1 ELTNTNDNHSSI
13 DNPQR
18 YVIRSNRFYNV
29 GPFCTG
35 SISLQVVIYSPR
47 TRDDDIMICN
57 YPKSGTHWIW
67 EIVQMLYRQ
76 QAEFVNVTKD
86 DWMIE
91 CITKEKFDGLTS
103 PRILNSHL
111 YHSMLPQDF
120 LRRKCKIIYTIRNP
134 KDVAVSFYHHH
145 RNILMTTPLIISL
158 GLIILQNNIKEIK
171 RLAEFL
177 CIKCED
183 QLIGEIGTKCQIEN
197 MKREKIQN
205 NEDWRDNTAG
215 MYREGKD
222 HLTMP
227 LKDLVD
233 SEGKCMT
240 VLDVDGF
247 LLPDFKF
254 PSQEDDFRSMADHF
268 VARDDDVLLCNYPKS
283 GTHWVWEIIQMLH
296 TQKAELIEYSKMK
309 CMIESMSKESFDSLP
324 SPRILNTHLEFSML
338 PKDFLRRKCK
348 IVYTL
353 RNPKDVAVSYY
364 HHHRGL
370 LMYNYDGSWD
380 GYLERFLEGN
390 LDYMSWFDNVR
401 NWHKDI
407 KEHKDYPIHV
417 IHYEDM
423 HKNGIEEIRKLAKFL
438 EKPYNEKLLKGIQDK
453 CQFEMMQKGK
463 CHANFFWKENT
474 AGIYREGKVGGWKK
488 VFTVAQNEKFDKLF
502 QEKIADLNLDIKFTL

>member
-1 ELTNTNDNHSSI
+1 MPLTDLTDSDGNHFKVLEVDGYYLPNFGYDSQEI
-13 DNPQR
+13 DFLKRVDHWQ
-18 YVIRSNRFYNV
+18 
-29 GPFCTG
+29 
-35 SISLQVVIYSPR
+35 

-111 YHSMLPQDF
+111 YHSMLPKDF
-120 LRRKCKIIYTIRNP
+120 LIDYKSWFDYVRDWCKVFEEN
-134 KDVAVSFYHHH
+134 KDYPIHVINYEDMH
-145 RNILMTTPLIISL
+145 T
-158 GLIILQNNIKEIK
+158 NNIKEIK

-215 MYREGKD
+215 MYREVENVCLYTESD

-233 SEGKCMT
+233 SERKCMT
-240 VLDVDGF
+240 VLYVDG
-247 LLPDFKF
+247 LPLPDFKF
-254 PSQEDDFRSMADHF
+254 PSQENDIQSMKDHY
-268 VARDDDVLLCNYPKS
+268 VARDDDVMLCNYPKS
-283 GTHWVWEIIQMLH
+283 GTHWVWEIIQMLY
-296 TQKAELIEYSKMK
+296 TQKAELIEHSKMK
-309 CMIESMSKESFDSLP
+309 GMIEKYSMP
-324 SPRILNTHLEFSML
+324 

-353 RNPKDVAVSYY
+353 RYPKDVAFSYY

-380 GYLERFLEGN
+380 GYLERFLEGK
-390 LDYMSWFDNVR
+390 R
-401 NWHKDI
+401 NMQ
-407 KEHKDYPIHV
+407 ELST
-417 IHYEDM
+417 
-423 HKNGIEEIRKLAKFL
+423 NRKLKTNLGIWLTDRTIWLTLTFSETL
-438 EKPYNEKLLKGIQDK
+438 DVVYLLKKRKMGDQ
-453 CQFEMMQKGK
+453 
-463 CHANFFWKENT
+463 
-474 AGIYREGKVGGWKK
+474 
-488 VFTVAQNEKFDKLF
+488 TV
-502 QEKIADLNLDIKFTL
+502 T